1 MTGVVEPGSNVHNAV
16 ESAEQNL
23 SLRPEEAERLFRTSA
38 RVNAGLSVEEILDAV
53 FEEFRPILPYDRMEY
68 AHVGKGGRRLTTAW
82 VRTTYEP
89 VILGVGNI
97 VEHESPIREIADPD
111 APPYLE
117 NDVVGYSKR
126 KGVDH
131 PARHLAAEGIRAVL
145 SCPMLVN
152 DEAIGMLFIASR
164 SEAFNDRHIRLIR
177 YVAAQIAGAIAQS
190 LLRREL
196 EERNDELEQM
206 HRERSAFIAAISH
219 ELRNPLTSVV
229 GLSATLRDSMSQ
241 LDAEE
246 LELLVGILARESV
259 EVAGIVDDL
268 LIVARED
275 VGQLNIS
282 PVIVDLCAE
291 SASIAEVWRDAD
303 RLISIKGDPTQ
314 AWADPLRVRQII
326 RNLVSNA
333 VKYGGEHIRIEVGS
347 SGGFSSVEVV
357 DDGPGVTE
365 QDRDRIFEMYGTSS
379 GSKRQG
385 EAVGLGLAVSRRL
398 AEAMDG
404 TLSYRLEN
412 GMSSFLLLL
421 PKPRGQADTAAA
433 N

>member
-1 MTGVVEPGSNVHNAV
+1 MTGVIEPGSLVHKAV
-16 ESAEQNL
+16 ERVEQNL
-23 SLRPEEAERLFRTSA
+23 SLSPDEAERLFRISA

-68 AHVGKGGRRLTTAW
+68 AHVGKGGTRLTTAW

-89 VILGVGNI
+89 VVLGVGHI
-97 VEHESPIREIADPD
+97 VEHESPIREIADPQ

-117 NDVVGYSKR
+117 NDIIGYAEH
-126 KGVDH
+126 KGSDH

-152 DEAIGMLFIASR
+152 QEAIGMLFVASR
-164 SEAFNDRHIRLIR
+164 SEVFDERHIRLIR

-190 LLRREL
+190 LLRKEL
-196 EERNDELEQM
+196 EERNDELEQIN
-206 HRERSAFIAAISH
+206 RDRTALIAAVSH

-229 GLSATLRDSMSQ
+229 GLSATLRDSMGQ
-241 LDAEE
+241 LDDEE
-246 LELLVGILARESV
+246 IELLMGILARESV

-268 LIVARED
+268 LTAARQD
-275 VGQLNIS
+275 VGRLEISSQIIDLGTECANI
-282 PVIVDLCAE
+282 AG
-291 SASIAEVWRDAD
+291 VWRDAD
-303 RLISIKGDPTQ
+303 RTITVTGDPTP

-333 VKYGGEHIRIEVGS
+333 FKYGGERIRIEVGS
-347 SGGFSSVEVV
+347 SGGFSSVEVI
-357 DDGPGVTE
+357 DDGPGVAE
-365 QDRDRIFEMYGTSS
+365 EDRDRIFEMYGTSS
-379 GSKRQG
+379 DSRGQG

-404 TLSYRLEN
+404 TLSYRLED
-412 GMSSFLLLL
+412 GMSRFLLLL
-421 PKPRGQADTAAA
+421 PRSRGQADTAAA

>member
-1 MTGVVEPGSNVHNAV
+1 MHNAV
-16 ESAEQNL
+16 ERVEQNL
-23 SLRPEEAERLFRTSA
+23 SLRPDEAERLFRISA

-68 AHVGKGGRRLTTAW
+68 AHVGRGGRRLTTAW

-89 VILGVGNI
+89 VILGVGHI
-97 VEHESPIREIADPD
+97 VEHESPFKEIADPD

-117 NDVVGYSKR
+117 NDVVGYAEHQ
-126 KGVDH
+126 GIDH

-152 DEAIGMLFIASR
+152 GEAIGMLFIASR
-164 SEAFNDRHIRLIR
+164 SEVFDDRHIRLIR

-190 LLRREL
+190 LLREEL
-196 EERNDELEQM
+196 EERNDELEHI
-206 HRERSAFIAAISH
+206 HRERAAFIAAISH

-229 GLSATLRDSMSQ
+229 GLSATLRDSMGQ
-241 LDAEE
+241 LDDEE
-246 LELLVGILARESV
+246 VDLLMGILARESV

-268 LIVARED
+268 LTVARQD
-275 VGQLNIS
+275 VGRLEIS
-282 PVIVDLCAE
+282 PQIIDLRTE

-303 RLISIKGDPTQ
+303 RSISINGDPTP
-314 AWADPLRVRQII
+314 AWADPLRVRQIL

-333 VKYGGEHIRIEVGS
+333 FKYGGGQIRIEIGS

-357 DDGPGVTE
+357 DDGPGVAE
-365 QDRDRIFEMYGTSS
+365 EDRDRIFEMYGTSS
-379 GSKRQG
+379 GSRGQG

-404 TLSYRLEN
+404 TLSYRYED
-412 GMSSFLLLL
+412 GMSRFVLLL
-421 PKPRGQADTAAA
+421 PRSKS
-433 N
+433 